1 MTQKEIQREKFNFLT
16 RSRTRLLF
24 NSGTKWGWKGNLIG
38 VFFSKS
44 SLMKQEWMNYSEV
57 KSVISCR
64 GSELTSSCERKGA
77 SVSCWLRKL
86 RSKAL
91 GRQSHRDAL
100 ERACLPPTPAP
111 CVPLSPFHP
120 EAHLAPSLRSRCCCV
135 INLACLK
142 LIVLYL
148 TSQSIGRIPLLVPRV
163 CFQVWYKQ
171 EEFCQ
176 QFSQIFFR
184 YFISR

>member
-1 MTQKEIQREKFNFLT
+1 MTPKEIQREKFNFLT

-77 SVSCWLRKL
+77 SVSCWLREL

-91 GRQSHRDAL
+91 GTAVTQGCAGTR
-100 ERACLPPTPAP
+100 LPPSHPRTLRP
-111 CVPLSPFHP
+111 PLSFSPWGSLSSESP
-120 EAHLAPSLRSRCCCV
+120 LSLLLYNQSSLSEANSPLFNQPINRKNSTASPKSLFPSVVQTGR
-135 INLACLK
+135 
-142 LIVLYL
+142 VL
-148 TSQSIGRIPLLVPRV
+148 PAV
-163 CFQVWYKQ
+163 
-171 EEFCQ
+171 
-176 QFSQIFFR
+176 
-184 YFISR
+184 

>member
-1 MTQKEIQREKFNFLT
+1 MSQKEIQREKFNFLT
-16 RSRTRLLF
+16 RSRTRFLF
-24 NSGTKWGWKGNLIG
+24 NSGTTWGWKGNLIG

-44 SLMKQEWMNYSEV
+44 SLMKQEWMNYSKV
-57 KSVISCR
+57 KSVISFR
-64 GSELTSSCERKGA
+64 GSELTSSCERKDA
-77 SVSCWLRKL
+77 SVSCWLREL

-91 GRQSHRDAL
+91 GTAVTQGCAGRR
-100 ERACLPPTPAP
+100 LPPTHPAL
-111 CVPLSPFHP
+111 CVPRSPFHP
-120 EAHLAPSLRSRCCCV
+120 EAHIAPSLRSRCCCI

-176 QFSQIFFR
+176 QFSQIFFH
-184 YFISR
+184 YFIPR